1 MRWALSTLDLWGGAG
16 AENIGKEQVW
26 TDRKSLWDLSEESG
40 DI

>member
-1 MRWALSTLDLWGGAG
+1 MGIEHLGPLGGAG

-26 TDRKSLWDLSEESG
+26 TDRKSLWVLSEESG

>member
-1 MRWALSTLDLWGGAG
+1 MGIEHLGPLGWAGP
-16 AENIGKEQVW
+16 ENGGKEQVW